1 MASPTSLL
9 TLPLE
14 IRDEIYSYMLLNE
27 DVKDVIAANVTRP
40 QEHGLFLTCRQ
51 LYFEALKYYY
61 NANTFQ
67 LSLCDPT
74 YSPDVYLHG
83 DSTLMKRLGGMR
95 NLHVEIG
102 FMECKRVG
110 DTSGDVF
117 VLRYENELRWRRFV
131 KQLIDVHEG
140 QAGWLLRSLVV
151 VDRSAP
157 PVQRPSAYHL
167 PNQVSESPPIDP
179 SVSENKAIA
188 LKRLVEPLDGNV
200 GKVTI
205 EIRSGY
211 VWTPL
216 VPIDNYYPY
225 TVLMSSAVSPK

>member
-1 MASPTSLL
+1 
-9 TLPLE
+9 
-14 IRDEIYSYMLLNE
+14 
-27 DVKDVIAANVTRP
+27 
-40 QEHGLFLTCRQ
+40 
-51 LYFEALKYYY
+51 
-61 NANTFQ
+61 
-67 LSLCDPT
+67 
-74 YSPDVYLHG
+74 
-83 DSTLMKRLGGMR
+83 
-95 NLHVEIG
+95 
-102 FMECKRVG
+102 MECKRVG

-117 VLRYENELRWRRFV
+117 VQRYENELRWRRFV

-157 PVQRPSAYHL
+157 PVQRPSILYHL
-167 PNQVSESPPIDP
+167 YHSNKMSESPPIDP

-188 LKRLVEPLDGNV
+188 LKRLVEPLEGNV